1 MAEPYDTLRYV
12 ARLSAAQ
19 KAAAY
24 TQDAAFPGSN
34 LGARLRSAIED
45 VSQDRL
51 IRAEGCLR
59 VARKLR
65 DEANGDE
72 ELLRSAIVRAY
83 YCIHHAVRAICLRE
97 NQFDPDGHAE
107 SIEALKKL
115 LAEPAFRLRSAL
127 PLEEYKTVIEARM
140 NRHVADYSPYQEQPS
155 STALD
160 NKAMDRIT
168 DNDWARAADFNIDL
182 ADKLMTTALKLF

>member
-24 TQDAAFPGSN
+24 AQDAAFPGSD

-65 DEANGDE
+65 SEASGDE
-72 ELLRSAIVRAY
+72 ELLRTAIVRGY
-83 YCIHHAVRAICLRE
+83 YSVHHAVRAICLRE
-97 NQFDPDGHAE
+97 NQCDPDGHTE
-107 SIEALKKL
+107 SIEAFKKL
-115 LAEPAFRLRSAL
+115 LKDGDFRRRSGL
-127 PLEEYKTVIEARM
+127 PPEEFEAVMEART
-140 NRHVADYSPYQEQPS
+140 NRHVADYSPYREQPS
-155 STALD
+155 STRLAD
-160 NKAMDRIT
+160 NAVDRIT
-168 DNDWARAADFNIDL
+168 DDDWERAADFNIAL
-182 ADKLMTTALKLF
+182 AGRLSAVALKLL